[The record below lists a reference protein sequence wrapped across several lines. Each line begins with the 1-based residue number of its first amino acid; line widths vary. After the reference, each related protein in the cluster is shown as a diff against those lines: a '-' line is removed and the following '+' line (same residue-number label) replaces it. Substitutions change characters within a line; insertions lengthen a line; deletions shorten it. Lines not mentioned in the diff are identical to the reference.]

1 MNPYFWMYPPD
12 KTIPTNDNFFL
23 RLNIHAV
30 IVSRHREIRPPHSPF
45 SRHSRKSFAS
55 VYVYKH
61 TARCETMVSII
72 RSINE
77 HQLWNS
83 RSRGEAKY
91 SYLARRRNFLALIPK
106 TERKVERKKKKKK
119 SVWTRRDDFA
129 RRGPIITEF

>member
-1 MNPYFWMYPPD
+1 MYPPD

-91 SYLARRRNFLALIPK
+91 SYLARRRNFLALITK
-106 TERKVERKKKKKK
+106 TERKGERKIRLDEDGRLC
-119 SVWTRRDDFA
+119 T